1 MLPCLFM
8 ISFPWGSCQAYMR
21 ISTNLTRAFSGGIH
35 QARPFFW
42 PIGCIATIFWQF
54 QGWHSLVADPP
65 VLCSCK
71 TARLSRKQR
80 FLLNQLADWYRRLP
94 RPVGTLGG
102 PARWFLPPGGVF
114 LRTQHGQVLVCCLS
128 MESAVIVVLKRRASA
143 TSKWV
148 GVATAVL
155 LYVV

>member
-1 MLPCLFM
+1 MFPRLFM
-8 ISFPWGSCQAYMR
+8 IPFSWGSSQAYMR

-42 PIGCIATIFWQF
+42 PIGCVATTFWQF
-54 QGWHSLVADPP
+54 RGSWSLVADPP
-65 VLCSCK
+65 VLCSYK
-71 TARLSRKQR
+71 TARPISQHL
-80 FLLNQLADWYRRLP
+80 FLPSQLADWSRGPP
-94 RPVGTLGG
+94 RPADTLGG